1 MDRNIHVFL
10 FFLFYGGE
18 FHNTDYFP
26 ENGIF
31 SPSKLFPLH
40 YHGLEPIY

>member
-1 MDRNIHVFL
+1 MDRNIHV

-18 FHNTDYFP
+18 FDNTDYFP

-31 SPSKLFPLH
+31 SPSKLFH
-40 YHGLEPIY
+40 YIIMVWSLFTEP